1 MPYCFGSSVARPGVF
16 KGSYRVMEGRG
27 ASCGIAL
34 SKLQDLK
41 AGDEETLIV
50 TVLSVSPLCES
61 QRGVPYCSLTLAGY
75 DGEAR
80 LVVFHQKAERVQ
92 SHVQRGD
99 RIQVNVQ
106 VSLVDEHV
114 VASPLQLQLR
124 LPYKGF
130 VKKIEGA
137 FDGGGGRFHFH
148 TLDGLLKL
156 TEEGR
161 PRVSDVVGVVLGVSG
176 VDVKKRKKDQK
187 EVILSKVTFGCVCM
201 KKVVITLWEEQ
212 ARLFAGAEGMLCAMK
227 GVRFTQSD
235 ADGLIGDLG
244 YDGSVYFQADIG
256 LGKLINSE
264 ASVAR
269 FSEVS
274 AWFESAAPTQDAFGV
289 LSKVWVPP
297 PPREML
303 LSKYQWELKQCKGTM
318 ETDFIDVLLSVH
330 KVMVKD
336 SLYYMACNKMRLGE
350 RGQTKMCKKE
360 LVPGGRCKKCGPVPD
375 PIPLLRVRAAFVDAV
390 LPSVGVDVV
399 ASSSRV
405 KPRPIWL
412 TAFGS
417 QAESIFGITAEQC
430 RAEGDAAIL
439 SRVRLVEQERKV
451 HRCVLK
457 GTSVDIG
464 DGYVEQ
470 DTVLCAVR
478 PFIPSTSATVCGGAL
493 PVSRGVGSLV
503 GARAVALV
511 ADLVVAPAIV
521 PAVASAAA
529 SAVTFAA
536 GVSSPPPVDDPT
548 EGVIDDIRGE
558 GTVAALAAPVVML
571 AAEKS
576 SPSPVE
582 APPEIMIDDARG
594 DGTAAALAVAPVA
607 ASLPVAAPVA
617 TLAADGLPVRD
628 AGESVVSVASG
639 MASVSV
645 SDGVTSGLSSSPPV
659 TTPKKIVPGEARSQ
673 EKGPRGDGD
682 DTAPPLEMSLGDARD
697 DGTAAALAVALVAA
711 SLPAAA
717 PVATLAADGLPVRD
731 AGESVVSGAS
741 GMAPAS
747 VSDGVTSGL
756 SSPPSVKSPKK
767 IVTGEAWSQE
777 KRTRGEDADTTAA
790 GRRVVSPPVTTRTEI
805 VVGEARILGKQP
817 RGEDDDTALV
827 GRRAVLGTTRPKT
840 RLQTKVEAK
849 RVSDKARALH
859 AAALA
864 VAPVAASLPAAA
876 SVATLAADGC
886 PVRDAGESVVSVAS
900 GMAFASASG
909 GVTSGLS
916 LPPSVKTPNKIVTGA
931 AQSPEKRARG
941 EDADIT
947 AAGRRAVSPP
957 VTNRKKIMVC
967 EARSPEK
974 RPRGEDGDTAHV
986 GRRAVSRRTRPMT
999 RSQTKAEAKRVS
1011 DKARVLH
1018 F

>member
-50 TVLSVSPLCES
+50 TVVSVSPLCES
-61 QRGVPYCSLTLAGY
+61 QRGVPYCSLTLAGC

-336 SLYYMACNKMRLGE
+336 SLYYMACNTMRAGE

-360 LVPGGRCKKCGPVPD
+360 LVAGGRCKKCGPVPD
-375 PIPLLRVRAAFVDAV
+375 PVPLLRVRAAFVDAV

-405 KPRPIWL
+405 KPQPIWL

-417 QAESIFGITAEQC
+417 TAESIFGFTAEQC
-430 RAEGDAAIL
+430 RDEGEAAIL
-439 SRVRLVEQERKV
+439 QRVRFVEQERKV

-457 GTSVDIG
+457 GTSVDHG
-464 DGYVEQ
+464 EGYKEEESM
-470 DTVLCAVR
+470 LCAVR
-478 PFIPSTSATVCGGAL
+478 PNVPST
-493 PVSRGVGSLV
+493 
-503 GARAVALV
+503 RAAALV
-511 ADLVVAPAIV
+511 ADLAAAPAI
-521 PAVASAAA
+521 PPAAA
-529 SAVTFAA
+529 SAVTLVA
-536 GVSSPPPVDDPT
+536 GVASSSPADNPT
-548 EGVIDDIRGE
+548 DGVINDARDEGIAAVLAVPAAILAAEESSPSPVEARAEMAIDGATTCEDRIADVPIGEVRDE
-558 GTVAALAAPVVML
+558 GTVAALAVPAVML
-571 AAEKS
+571 ATEES

-582 APPEIMIDDARG
+582 TRAEMAIGGATTCE
-594 DGTAAALAVAPVA
+594 DGIAAVSAAALDVA
-607 ASLPVAAPVA
+607 
-617 TLAADGLPVRD
+617 
-628 AGESVVSVASG
+628 
-639 MASVSV
+639 
-645 SDGVTSGLSSSPPV
+645 
-659 TTPKKIVPGEARSQ
+659 
-673 EKGPRGDGD
+673 
-682 DTAPPLEMSLGDARD
+682 
-697 DGTAAALAVALVAA
+697 
-711 SLPAAA
+711 PAAA
-717 PVATLAADGLPVRD
+717 PVATLAADGVPVNG
-731 AGESVVSGAS
+731 AGES
-741 GMAPAS
+741 
-747 VSDGVTSGL
+747 
-756 SSPPSVKSPKK
+756 SPLSVKTPKK
-767 IVTGEAWSQE
+767 IVTGEARSQ
-777 KRTRGEDADTTAA
+777 
-790 GRRVVSPPVTTRTEI
+790 
-805 VVGEARILGKQP
+805 
-817 RGEDDDTALV
+817 
-827 GRRAVLGTTRPKT
+827 
-840 RLQTKVEAK
+840 
-849 RVSDKARALH
+849 
-859 AAALA
+859 
-864 VAPVAASLPAAA
+864 
-876 SVATLAADGC
+876 
-886 PVRDAGESVVSVAS
+886 
-900 GMAFASASG
+900 
-909 GVTSGLS
+909 
-916 LPPSVKTPNKIVTGA
+916 
-931 AQSPEKRARG
+931 EKRARG
-941 EDADIT
+941 EDADT
-947 AAGRRAVSPP
+947 TVAGRRSVVAKTGP
-957 VTNRKKIMVC
+957 
-967 EARSPEK
+967 A
-974 RPRGEDGDTAHV
+974 
-986 GRRAVSRRTRPMT
+986 T
-999 RSQTKAEAKRVS
+999 RSQTRVDGKR
-1011 DKARVLH
+1011 AR
-1018 F
+1018 

>member
-256 LGKLINSE
+256 LGRLINSE

-274 AWFESAAPTQDAFGV
+274 AWFESTAPTQDAFGV

-303 LSKYQWELKQCKGTM
+303 LSAYQWELKQCKGTM

-336 SLYYMACNKMRLGE
+336 SLYYMACNTMRAGE

-360 LVPGGRCKKCGPVPD
+360 LVAGGRCKKCGPVPD
-375 PIPLLRVRAAFVDAV
+375 PVPLLRIRAAFVDAV

-405 KPRPIWL
+405 KPVPIWL

-417 QAESIFGITAEQC
+417 NAESIFGFTAEQC

-493 PVSRGVGSLV
+493 PVSRGAGSLV

-529 SAVTFAA
+529 SAVTF
-536 GVSSPPPVDDPT
+536 VNLVTSPLPVYDPT

-645 SDGVTSGLSSSPPV
+645 SDGVTSGLSLSPPV
-659 TTPKKIVPGEARSQ
+659 TTPKKIVPGGARSQ
-673 EKGPRGDGD
+673 EKGPRGEGD

-711 SLPAAA
+711 SLPAA
-717 PVATLAADGLPVRD
+717 V
-731 AGESVVSGAS
+731 
-741 GMAPAS
+741 
-747 VSDGVTSGL
+747 
-756 SSPPSVKSPKK
+756 
-767 IVTGEAWSQE
+767 
-777 KRTRGEDADTTAA
+777 
-790 GRRVVSPPVTTRTEI
+790 PVTTRTEI

-817 RGEDDDTALV
+817 RGEDDDTAFV
-827 GRRAVLGTTRPKT
+827 GRRAVLGT
-840 RLQTKVEAK
+840 A
-849 RVSDKARALH
+849 
-859 AAALA
+859 
-864 VAPVAASLPAAA
+864 
-876 SVATLAADGC
+876 
-886 PVRDAGESVVSVAS
+886 
-900 GMAFASASG
+900 
-909 GVTSGLS
+909 
-916 LPPSVKTPNKIVTGA
+916 
-931 AQSPEKRARG
+931 
-941 EDADIT
+941 
-947 AAGRRAVSPP
+947 
-957 VTNRKKIMVC
+957 
-967 EARSPEK
+967 
-974 RPRGEDGDTAHV
+974 
-986 GRRAVSRRTRPMT
+986 RPMT

>member
-256 LGKLINSE
+256 LGRLINSE

-274 AWFESAAPTQDAFGV
+274 AWFESTAPTQDAFGV

-303 LSKYQWELKQCKGTM
+303 LSAYQWELKQCKGTM

-336 SLYYMACNKMRLGE
+336 SLYYMACNTMRAGE

-360 LVPGGRCKKCGPVPD
+360 LVAGGRCKKCGPVPD
-375 PIPLLRVRAAFVDAV
+375 PVPLLRIRAAFVDAV
-390 LPSVGVDVV
+390 LPSVGVDAV

-417 QAESIFGITAEQC
+417 TAEGIFGFTAEQC
-430 RAEGDAAIL
+430 RDEGEAAIL
-439 SRVRLVEQERKV
+439 QRVRLVEQERKP
-451 HRCVLK
+451 HKCVLK
-457 GTSVDIG
+457 GLSVDHG
-464 DGYVEQ
+464 EGYKEEESM
-470 DTVLCAVR
+470 LCAVR
-478 PFIPSTSATVCGGAL
+478 PYIPLT
-493 PVSRGVGSLV
+493 
-503 GARAVALV
+503 RAAALV
-511 ADLVVAPAIV
+511 ADLAAAPAI
-521 PAVASAAA
+521 PPAAA
-529 SAVTFAA
+529 SAVTLVA
-536 GVSSPPPVDDPT
+536 GVASSSPADNP
-548 EGVIDDIRGE
+548 IASI
-558 GTVAALAAPVVML
+558 
-571 AAEKS
+571 
-576 SPSPVE
+576 
-582 APPEIMIDDARG
+582 
-594 DGTAAALAVAPVA
+594 AAALAVPA
-607 ASLPVAAPVA
+607 AILAAEESSPLPVETRAEMAIDGATTCEDGIAA
-617 TLAADGLPVRD
+617 
-628 AGESVVSVASG
+628 VS
-639 MASVSV
+639 
-645 SDGVTSGLSSSPPV
+645 
-659 TTPKKIVPGEARSQ
+659 
-673 EKGPRGDGD
+673 
-682 DTAPPLEMSLGDARD
+682 
-697 DGTAAALAVALVAA
+697 AAALDVA
-711 SLPAAA
+711 PAAA
-717 PVATLAADGLPVRD
+717 PVATLAADGVPVN
-731 AGESVVSGAS
+731 GA
-741 GMAPAS
+741 
-747 VSDGVTSGL
+747 DE
-756 SSPPSVKSPKK
+756 SSPLSVKTPKK
-767 IVTGEAWSQE
+767 IVTGEARSQ
-777 KRTRGEDADTTAA
+777 
-790 GRRVVSPPVTTRTEI
+790 
-805 VVGEARILGKQP
+805 
-817 RGEDDDTALV
+817 
-827 GRRAVLGTTRPKT
+827 
-840 RLQTKVEAK
+840 
-849 RVSDKARALH
+849 
-859 AAALA
+859 
-864 VAPVAASLPAAA
+864 
-876 SVATLAADGC
+876 
-886 PVRDAGESVVSVAS
+886 
-900 GMAFASASG
+900 
-909 GVTSGLS
+909 
-916 LPPSVKTPNKIVTGA
+916 
-931 AQSPEKRARG
+931 EKRARG
-941 EDADIT
+941 EDADT
-947 AAGRRAVSPP
+947 TVAGRRSVVAKTGP
-957 VTNRKKIMVC
+957 
-967 EARSPEK
+967 A
-974 RPRGEDGDTAHV
+974 
-986 GRRAVSRRTRPMT
+986 T
-999 RSQTKAEAKRVS
+999 RSQTRVDGKRG
-1011 DKARVLH
+1011 R
-1018 F
+1018 